1 MNALQDIQN
10 AAQTIVEQLAER
22 QVNQL
27 KHLHS
32 KFNEWNGGP
41 NVLCSD
47 KVYEFVYLNTIYNYN
62 TESKQFEP
70 ATKVPEDKWH
80 VYKVIRQ
87 DKNRIQMYNDI
98 MMQYGEWEAKFTSL
112 FIAQNMVKLN
122 RALAK
127 HINEEMTATNI
138 SVNVGQDGAEV
149 RADVDGK
156 QFLTFGVLCGGDI
169 QRLHYRYR
177 SSLK

>member
-22 QVNQL
+22 QINQL
-27 KHLHS
+27 KQLRS
-32 KFNEWNGGP
+32 KFNEWSGGW
-41 NVLCSD
+41 LCSD
-47 KVYEFVYLNTIYNYN
+47 KVYEFVYLNTVYNYN
-62 TESKQFEP
+62 TETKQHEP
-70 ATKVPEDKWH
+70 VTKVPEDKWH
-80 VYKVIRQ
+80 MYKVIRQ

-98 MMQYGEWEAKFTSL
+98 MNQHREWEAKFTAL
-112 FIAQNMVKLN
+112 FIAQNMAKLN

-127 HINEEMTATNI
+127 HINDEMTATNI

-149 RADVDGK
+149 VADVDGK
-156 QFLTFGVLCGGDI
+156 RFVTFGILCGGDV

>member
-10 AAQTIVEQLAER
+10 AAQTIIEQLAER

-27 KHLHS
+27 KHLRS
-32 KFNEWNGGP
+32 RFNEWNGGS
-41 NVLCSD
+41 NILNSD
-47 KVYEFVYLNTIYNYN
+47 RVYEFVYLNTIYNYN
-62 TESKQFEP
+62 TETKQFELV
-70 ATKVPEDKWH
+70 TEVPEDKQR
-80 VYKVIRQ
+80 VYRVISR
-87 DKNRIQMYNDI
+87 DKNKNQMYNDI
-98 MMQYGEWEAKFTSL
+98 MMQYGEWEAKFTAL
-112 FIAQNMVKLN
+112 FIAQNIKKLN

-138 SVNVGQDGAEV
+138 SVNVGRDGAEV
-149 RADVDGK
+149 VADVDGK
-156 QFLTFGVLCGGDI
+156 QFVTFGVLCGGDI

>member
-32 KFNEWNGGP
+32 RFNEWNGGS
-41 NVLCSD
+41 NILNSD
-47 KVYEFVYLNTIYNYN
+47 RVYEFVYLDTIYNYN
-62 TESKQFEP
+62 IETKQFELV
-70 ATKVPEDKWH
+70 TEVPENKWN

-112 FIAQNMVKLN
+112 FISQNMVKLN
-122 RALAK
+122 RALSK
-127 HINEEMTATNI
+127 HVNDEMTATNI

-149 RADVDGK
+149 SAVVDGK
-156 QFLTFGVLCGGDI
+156 QFVTFGVLCGGDI

>member
-1 MNALQDIQN
+1 MNALTDITNQ
-10 AAQTIVEQLAER
+10 AKQIVEQLAER

-27 KHLHS
+27 KQLRS

-41 NVLCSD
+41 NILCSD
-47 KVYEFVYLNTIYNYN
+47 KVDEFIYLNTVYNYN
-62 TESKQFEP
+62 AETKQHEP
-70 ATKVPEDKWH
+70 VTKVPEDKWH

-98 MMQYGEWEAKFTSL
+98 MMQYGEWEERFKTM

-127 HINEEMTATNI
+127 HVTEEMTATNI
-138 SVNVGQDGAEV
+138 SVNVGNDGAEV
-149 RADVDGK
+149 VADVDGK
-156 QFLTFGVLCGGDI
+156 RFVTYGTLCGGDV

>member
-22 QVNQL
+22 QINQL
-27 KHLHS
+27 KQLRS
-32 KFNEWNGGP
+32 KFNEWNGGW
-41 NVLCSD
+41 LCSD
-47 KVYEFVYLNTIYNYN
+47 KVYEFVYLNTVYNYN
-62 TESKQFEP
+62 TETKQHEP
-70 ATKVPEDKWH
+70 VTKVPEDKWH
-80 VYKVIRQ
+80 MYKVIRQ

-98 MMQYGEWEAKFTSL
+98 MNQHREWEAKFTAL

-127 HINEEMTATNI
+127 HINDEMTATNI

-149 RADVDGK
+149 VADVDGK
-156 QFLTFGVLCGGDI
+156 RFVTFGILCGGDV